1 MNCLCEYC
9 EGVRL
14 KIEAINKL
22 SIQLKKPELKLVD
35 KHACVDND
43 VCKTDLLSLFLLT
56 IFLFGMFI
64 EMSSCLKKSSMDFS
78 ISTVTASLLF
88 F

>member
-1 MNCLCEYC
+1 MNQPNKKVSFSKFVKLKLKNVLTQKKRQLMNCLCEYC

-35 KHACVDND
+35 NMLV
-43 VCKTDLLSLFLLT
+43 L
-56 IFLFGMFI
+56 I
-64 EMSSCLKKSSMDFS
+64 
-78 ISTVTASLLF
+78 
-88 F
+88 